1 MTTSSQEPHTSNI
14 IMFAPASDV
23 DKDVTLLSG
32 YGSPDHL
39 AVEADVDAPVDRERF
54 HDAKSP
60 GVRGGRP
67 ETGSAIA
74 HFDHQPGAKRD
85 DAQADRGRAVQD
97 SVGDEFADD
106 KLYYVARLQRGDR
119 APSGA
124 GCAEIERQIKLNA
137 VWIRHRTQRVETWL
151 PRSGTR

>member
-1 MTTSSQEPHTSNI
+1 MRPVLRTATARK
-14 IMFAPASDV
+14 APRRPQGGLDVNGTVIGDAGSLLGGLSVIEEVEIVDSFEHGAHNPRRALDREGASASARDL
-23 DKDVTLLSG
+23 DKDVTLLPG

-54 HDAKSP
+54 HDAQSP

-74 HFDHQPGAKRD
+74 HFNDQPGAERG

-97 SVGDEFADD
+97 SVG
-106 KLYYVARLQRGDR
+106 
-119 APSGA
+119 
-124 GCAEIERQIKLNA
+124 
-137 VWIRHRTQRVETWL
+137 
-151 PRSGTR
+151 